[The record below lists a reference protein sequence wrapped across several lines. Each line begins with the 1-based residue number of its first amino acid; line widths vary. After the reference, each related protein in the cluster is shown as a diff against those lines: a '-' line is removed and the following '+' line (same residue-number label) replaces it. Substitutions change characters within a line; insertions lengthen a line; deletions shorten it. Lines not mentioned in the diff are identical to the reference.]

1 VYIIA
6 MLLSKDPFSESW
18 RGFCCPI
25 NISMF
30 QAMKDRIKKVISALK
45 PLTDNDGM
53 ATGIMRWPR
62 PVAFFL
68 LVILFVVGWFNPT
81 TLLAYASALAAFP
94 QDFWNV
100 VFIILG
106 SIAGSKGMAD
116 IGKLIKR

>member
-1 VYIIA
+1 
-6 MLLSKDPFSESW
+6 
-18 RGFCCPI
+18 
-25 NISMF
+25 MF
-30 QAMKDRIKKVISALK
+30 QAIKDRIKKVISALK

-62 PVAFFL
+62 PTAFFL
-68 LVILFVVGWFNPT
+68 LVILFVVGWFNPA

-106 SIAGSKGMAD
+106 SIAGSKGLAD